1 MSAQKGKLK
10 KLTIVVVVVPKAI
23 IIDRNYT
30 LAQKRYL
37 ACSVS
42 FLELLLS
49 TGSRVRFP
57 SESMM
62 KYSNFNA

>member
-1 MSAQKGKLK
+1 MSAQKGKFK

-30 LAQKRYL
+30 PAQKRYL

-42 FLELLLS
+42 LPRASAVYWLKSKISIGEHDE
-49 TGSRVRFP
+49 V
-57 SESMM
+57 
-62 KYSNFNA
+62 